1 MKAIGAAAITAA
13 VLWAGSAAAQIPADV
28 QARMREI
35 GRVVAPVDTAKL
47 YRPMFGPD
55 LMNGVTAVRDV
66 AFGTDPKQTLNV
78 YKPAAAATGRPVL
91 VFVPGGMGAKQM
103 GGPEGEPFYDNVGAW
118 GVKNGMLTIVTQ
130 FRAGPGV
137 AWDAGARD
145 VGATIAWAKAHAREH
160 GGDPDRIY
168 VMGQSNGAT
177 QTATWLGHPDIQ
189 GAGGPGVKAAV
200 LMGGAW
206 NILPLKL
213 NAPPPRFIAGGPP
226 GAAPG
231 GPPGPGAGGPPP
243 VDPAVMLQRSNL
255 PGLKSLDIPVLL
267 IAAELDPEER
277 TEMVEVLGAELR
289 KAGKTPT
296 TYLIPGHSHM
306 SEILSFGSADTTAS
320 APVLQFLRG
329 VR

>member
-1 MKAIGAAAITAA
+1 MKVLSAAGMAAAA
-13 VLWAGSAAAQIPADV
+13 LWAGSAAAQIPADV
-28 QARMREI
+28 QAKMRQM
-35 GRVVAPVDTAKL
+35 GRVVAPVDTARL
-47 YRPMFGPD
+47 YRPLFD
-55 LMNGVTAVRDV
+55 ARLLDGVTVVRDV
-66 AFGTDPKQTLNV
+66 SFGADPKQVLNV
-78 YKPAAAATGRPVL
+78 YKPAAAGAGRPVL

-118 GVKNGMLTIVTQ
+118 GAKNGMVVINTQ

-145 VGATIAWAKAHAREH
+145 VGATIAWARAHAREH
-160 GGDPDRIY
+160 GGDPDRIF
-168 VMGQSNGAT
+168 VFGQSNGAT
-177 QTATWLGHPDIQ
+177 QTATWLGHPEIQ

-206 NILPLKL
+206 NILPLRL
-213 NAPPPRFIAGGPP
+213 ASPAPRFIAGGPP
-226 GAAPG
+226 GPAPG
-231 GPPGPGAGGPPP
+231 GPPGGAPPP

-289 KAGKTPT
+289 KAGKAPETVI
-296 TYLIPGHSHM
+296 IPGHSHM
-306 SEILSFGSADTTAS
+306 SEILSFGSADDTAS
-320 APVLQFLRG
+320 APVLRFLRAA
-329 VR
+329 R

>member
-1 MKAIGAAAITAA
+1 MKAYGAAAMVAA
-13 VLWAGSAAAQIPADV
+13 TLWAGSAAAQIPADV

-55 LMNGVTAVRDV
+55 LLAGVTVVRDA
-66 AFGTDPKQTLNV
+66 AFGTDPRQTLNV

-168 VMGQSNGAT
+168 VFGQSNGAT
-177 QTATWLGHPDIQ
+177 QTATWLGHPEIQ

-213 NAPPPRFIAGGPP
+213 NAPPPGPP
-226 GAAPG
+226 G
-231 GPPGPGAGGPPP
+231 GAPPP

-255 PGLKSLDIPVLL
+255 AGLKTLNTPLLL

-277 TEMVEVLGAELR
+277 TEMIDVLGAELR

-296 TYLIPGHSHM
+296 TVIIPGHSHM

-320 APVLQFLRG
+320 EPVLQFLRG